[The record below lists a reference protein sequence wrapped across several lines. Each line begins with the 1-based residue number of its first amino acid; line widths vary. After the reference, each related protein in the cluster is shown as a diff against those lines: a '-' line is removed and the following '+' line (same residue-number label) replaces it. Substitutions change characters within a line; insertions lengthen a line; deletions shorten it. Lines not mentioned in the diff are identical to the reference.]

1 MQSSKLQ
8 DSVKYV
14 QEFLEPRLTNH
25 KTSLVKKEI
34 PDYIDVCLNYN
45 AREGKI
51 INGRS
56 FKSNYLNIKGIK
68 YQTCIYDS
76 NARFPWWKF
85 FFLESRTVFSFEAWN
100 PMVNWNS

>member
-14 QEFLEPRLTNH
+14 QELLEPRLTNH
-25 KTSLVKKEI
+25 KTSLVKKVI

-56 FKSNYLNIKGIK
+56 
-68 YQTCIYDS
+68 
-76 NARFPWWKF
+76 
-85 FFLESRTVFSFEAWN
+85 
-100 PMVNWNS
+100 

>member
-45 AREGKI
+45 VREGKI

-56 FKSNYLNIKGIK
+56 
-68 YQTCIYDS
+68 
-76 NARFPWWKF
+76 
-85 FFLESRTVFSFEAWN
+85 
-100 PMVNWNS
+100 